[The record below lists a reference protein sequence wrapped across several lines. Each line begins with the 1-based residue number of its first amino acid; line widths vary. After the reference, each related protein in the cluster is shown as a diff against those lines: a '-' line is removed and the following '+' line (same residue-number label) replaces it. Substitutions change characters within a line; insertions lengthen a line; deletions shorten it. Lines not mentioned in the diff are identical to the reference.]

1 MDGGHGSEAAHC
13 APPSRRTPLTMPSV
27 AHTSTNGVNGAAPAP
42 KGAKPNIAIYTSA
55 AHELY
60 QKEIPYPEIGPDE
73 CLVHVRCTGI
83 CASDV
88 HFWRS
93 GCIGDMVVRKDMILG
108 HESAGEVLAVGEH
121 VTTIKPGDRVA
132 IEPGVPCAACKHC
145 VGGRYNLC
153 PEVKFAA
160 TPPTD
165 GTLRRY
171 LAHPAQYLFPIPDN
185 MTYAQAAL
193 VEPFSVALAS
203 VDKCN
208 PRVGQPVYVAGAG
221 PVGLATALCVRAA
234 GASPI
239 LVSDLE
245 ESRLEQARQLG
256 FKTLKVDPKMGR
268 DDLAR
273 EIRAAMG
280 ERCTPEIVFECTGAQ
295 SSIQSAIY
303 AVEDGGNILQVGCS
317 KPEVELPLAAM
328 AFREVNIVTTLRYH
342 STWEKM
348 VRLLGDK
355 FFGDV
360 DHLVT
365 HTFPLERAEDAFKLW
380 LDRSANAIKVQI
392 VDES

>member
-1 MDGGHGSEAAHC
+1 
-13 APPSRRTPLTMPSV
+13 MPSV
-27 AHTSTNGVNGAAPAP
+27 ALNGTNGVNGATSAPPP
-42 KGAKPNIAIYTSA
+42 KGAKPNIAIYTNA
-55 AHELY
+55 KHELF
-60 QKEIPYPEIGPDE
+60 QREIPYPEIGPDD
-73 CLVHVRCTGI
+73 CLVQVRCTGI

-93 GCIGDMVVRKDMILG
+93 GCIGDMIVREDMILG
-108 HESAGEVLAVGEH
+108 HESAGEVLTVGAN
-121 VTTIKPGDRVA
+121 VTTIKPGQRVA

-171 LAHPAQYLFPIPDN
+171 MAHPAKYLFPIPDH

-193 VEPFSVALAS
+193 VEPFSVALAA

-208 PRVGQPVYVAGAG
+208 PRVGQPVFIAGAG

-234 GASPI
+234 GASP
-239 LVSDLE
+239 LVISDLE
-245 ESRLEQARQLG
+245 ESRLEQARRLG
-256 FKTLKVDPKMGR
+256 FNALKIELDWTR
-268 DDLAR
+268 DEVAHKIR
-273 EIRAAMG
+273 EAMG
-280 ERCTPEIVFECTGAQ
+280 ERCAPEIVFECTGAQ
-295 SSIQSAIY
+295 TSIQSAIY
-303 AVEDGGNILQVGCS
+303 AVEDGGTVVQVGCS
-317 KPEVELPLAAM
+317 KPDVEIPYAAM

-348 VRLLGDK
+348 VRLLSDRY
-355 FFGDV
+355 FGDV

>member
-1 MDGGHGSEAAHC
+1 LNG
-13 APPSRRTPLTMPSV
+13 
-27 AHTSTNGVNGAAPAP
+27 TNGVNGVTRAPQP
-42 KGAKPNIAIYTSA
+42 KGAKPNIAIHTSA
-55 AHELY
+55 KHELF
-60 QKEIPYPEIGPDE
+60 QREIPYPEVGPDD
-73 CLVHVRCTGI
+73 CLVQARCTGI

-93 GCIGDMVVRKDMILG
+93 GCIGDMIVRKDMILG
-108 HESAGEVLAVGEH
+108 HESAGEVLAVGAN
-121 VTTIKPGDRVA
+121 VTTIKPGQRVA

-171 LAHPAQYLFPIPDN
+171 MAHPAKYLFPIPDH

-193 VEPFSVALAS
+193 VEPFSVALAA

-208 PRVGQPVYVAGAG
+208 PRVGP
-221 PVGLATALCVRAA
+221 TALCVRAA
-234 GASPI
+234 GASP
-239 LVSDLE
+239 LVISDLE
-245 ESRLEQARQLG
+245 ESRLEQARRLG
-256 FKTLKVDPKMGR
+256 FNALEIELDWTR
-268 DDLAR
+268 D
-273 EIRAAMG
+273 EAMG
-280 ERCTPEIVFECTGAQ
+280 ERCAPEIVFECTGAQ
-295 SSIQSAIY
+295 TSIQSAIY
-303 AVEDGGNILQVGCS
+303 AVEDGGTVVQVGCS
-317 KPEVELPLAAM
+317 RPNVEIPYAAM

-348 VRLLGDK
+348 VRLLSDRY
-355 FFGDV
+355 FGDV

-380 LDRSANAIKVQI
+380 LYRSANAIKVQI
-392 VDES
+392 VDEL